1 MVSVEDAVDGHVAL
15 QLLDL
20 LFDGLVV
27 PPHLVQLSEALL
39 RGRRVVQLHRQRLVH
54 ELLTRGDLLTV
65 QVNAIAFPFE
75 NVVNN
80 LPLQIPPELIL
91 PHDFLSLFVTLV
103 VLVRELPLSRPH
115 HILLKKGPC
124 PVTARR

>member
-80 LPLQIPPELIL
+80 LPL
-91 PHDFLSLFVTLV
+91 
-103 VLVRELPLSRPH
+103 
-115 HILLKKGPC
+115 
-124 PVTARR
+124 